1 MHIVK
6 LFTNGGSQAVRIPKN
21 LAFEGI
27 SEVAVRKDG
36 NWLILEPLR
45 KTWMSLA
52 ETGATNDD
60 FLNERPEVMQVDRVR
75 F

>member
-1 MHIVK
+1 MHIAK
-6 LFTNGGSQAVRIPKN
+6 LFINGCSQAVRIPKS

-36 NWLILEPLR
+36 NRLILEPLR
-45 KTWMSLA
+45 KTWTSLA
-52 ETGATNDD
+52 EVEAAGDE
-60 FLNERPEVMQVDRVR
+60 FLEERPQVMSADRVR

>member
-1 MHIVK
+1 MYIAK
-6 LFTNGGSQAVRIPKN
+6 LFTRGRSQAVRIPKS

-36 NWLILEPLR
+36 NRLILEPLR
-45 KTWMSLA
+45 KTWISLA
-52 ETGATNDD
+52 EVEAAGDK
-60 FLNERPEVMQVDRVR
+60 FLKERPQVMQANRVR

>member
-1 MHIVK
+1 MHTAK
-6 LFTNGGSQAVRIPKN
+6 LFTNGRSQAVRIPKS

-27 SEVAVRKDG
+27 SEVAVRKEG
-36 NWLILEPLR
+36 NRLILEPLR

-52 ETGATNDD
+52 DLDAAGDD
-60 FLNERPEVMQVDRVR
+60 FLDERPEVMQVDRVR